1 MVVYLWRI
9 INPHLSM
16 KKSIFWAAVVV
27 LLSVVVCGVVIHHL
41 INENARLRSNEHA
54 LLEGV
59 EYYRTES
66 GKSAASV
73 EILELELSEFRAQRQ
88 RDAEEIASL
97 GIRLRRAESVARGVA
112 VTTLSDTVVLRD
124 TIVLRDT
131 VSVAARHFALA
142 DAWNR
147 VEAILFGDTLRY
159 AVRSIDT
166 LHQVVHRVPR
176 KLLFIPYGTK
186 AIRQEV
192 WSSNPNTELVYTEYI
207 ELPRRRRTR

>member
-1 MVVYLWRI
+1 
-9 INPHLSM
+9 M

-27 LLSVVVCGVVIHHL
+27 LISAIVCGVVIHHL

-97 GIRLRRAESVARGVA
+97 GIRLRRAESYAKSVS
-112 VTTLSDTVVLRD
+112 VTTLADTVVVRDTVVLY
-124 TIVLRDT
+124 DT
-131 VSVAARHFALA
+131 VAMPARHFAA
-142 DAWNR
+142 TDAWSR
-147 VEAILFGDTLRY
+147 VEGVLFGDSLRY
-159 AVRSIDT
+159 DVHTVDT

-176 KLLFIPYGTK
+176 KFLFIPYGTK

-192 WSSNPNTELVYTEYI
+192 WTSNPNTELIYTEYI
-207 ELPRRRRTR
+207 ELPKRRKTRNQ

>member
-1 MVVYLWRI
+1 
-9 INPHLSM
+9 M
-16 KKSIFWAAVVV
+16 KKFLFGVIGVTLIF
-27 LLSVVVCGVVIHHL
+27 VVVCGFVVVNL
-41 INENARLRSNEHA
+41 MKENERLRRNEHA
-54 LLEGV
+54 LMHGV

-66 GKSAASV
+66 DRSAASV
-73 EILELELSEFRAQRQ
+73 VVLEMEVAEFRELHREAAQ
-88 RDAEEIASL
+88 EIASL
-97 GIRLRRAESVARGVA
+97 GIRLRRAESVARSVA